1 MTPLT
6 QIRALYRANKARTI
20 RKDVVA
26 AVRRAKADTRARE
39 MIERWQAGETHSQI
53 ADALGVTRCCVTRAI
68 SRYRERHPEIELR
81 APLSAQRK
89 GAGSDP
95 RSAPT
100 ISRVN
105 THAPAHTGFVA

>member
-1 MTPLT
+1 MTALNN
-6 QIRALYRANKARTI
+6 IRALYRASKKRTI

-68 SRYRERHPEIELR
+68 SRYRERHPDIT
-81 APLSAQRK
+81 LSVGVR
-89 GAGSDP
+89 
-95 RSAPT
+95 
-100 ISRVN
+100 
-105 THAPAHTGFVA
+105 